1 MVVCNDKRTKR
12 SNARR
17 ISLLSIAVLLFAA
30 VCGGTVY
37 GYWTV
42 FYHRFSTVTEGQ
54 VYRSGAMPPEQLVN
68 IVRQHGIR
76 AVIDLR
82 RDSDEVEGVNE
93 ERSVL
98 ARLGVRHFNLPSQQV
113 PTDETVDRFL
123 NVMEHQEYRP
133 VLIHCEHGEGRAV
146 LFAAIYRMEF
156 EGWTNERV
164 RRASRFLSFRG
175 SFSPESK
182 KGIFISNY
190 VPRLGR
196 KNPTLHPP
204 Q

>member
-1 MVVCNDKRTKR
+1 MNRVVSKDKRTKR

-17 ISLLSIAVLLFAA
+17 IGLLSIVVLVHAA
-30 VCGGTVY
+30 VCGGAVY

-42 FYHRFSTVTEGQ
+42 FEHRFSTVTEGE
-54 VYRSGAMPPEQLVN
+54 VYRSGVMLPERLVN
-68 IVRQHGIR
+68 KVRQHGIR
-76 AVIDLR
+76 TVIDFR
-82 RDSDEVEGVNE
+82 RDSDGVDGVNE

-98 ARLGVRHFNLPSQQV
+98 ARLGVRHLHLPSQQV

-123 NVMEHQEYRP
+123 NIMEYQEYRP

-146 LFAAIYRMEF
+146 LFAAVYRMEF
-156 EGWTNERV
+156 EGWPNERA

-182 KGIFISNY
+182 KGIFIRNY
-190 VPRLGR
+190 VPRWR
-196 KNPTLHPP
+196 RQDPTLH
-204 Q
+204 